1 MTDAAA
7 QVAAA
12 AQPTS
17 AQVAAALAQAGA
29 TPIGIGTVVNN
40 NNPLATNIT

>member
-1 MTDAAA
+1 MADAAT

-12 AQPTS
+12 AQ
-17 AQVAAALAQAGA
+17 AAVALAQAGA